1 MKGLLLKDFY
11 IVKDSLLALLLVYI
25 AVSACMSFLVSP
37 WVFIIIAAVML
48 SMMSASTITSDKT
61 SQWDKFAVT
70 LPVREEQVVS
80 SKYIMYALLCLT
92 GMVIG
97 VILSSC
103 IALFKSEFHFWEML
117 PYILV
122 GLMVCLV
129 SGSVSIPLN
138 FIFEKEKMASVS
150 MILSYTVTAGIFI
163 LFILILNQ
171 FIDVKSNFIL
181 VCAGGAVV
189 GIILFFLS
197 WLAAQ
202 KYVPRCDV

>member
-25 AVSACMSFLVSP
+25 TVSVGMSFLVSP

-70 LPVREEQVVS
+70 LPVKKEQVVS
-80 SKYIMYALLCLT
+80 SKYMMYAVLCLT

-103 IALFKSEFHFWEML
+103 IALFKGEFHFGEML

-129 SGSVSIPLN
+129 SASVSIPLN
-138 FIFEKEKMASVS
+138 FIFKEEKMASVS
-150 MILSYTVTAGIFI
+150 MILSYSVTAVIFI
-163 LFILILNQ
+163 LVVLMLNQ

-181 VCAGGAVV
+181 VCAGGAII

-197 WLAAQ
+197 WLIAR
-202 KYVPRCDV
+202 KYVLRCGV